1 MTVPFIFCASITAIS
16 AIISLGFS
24 IAAALGATGTAR
36 TMALYACARSMALVI
51 ASMVPFLTG
60 STEWLQAI
68 AWSMII
74 VQACDAVIGTTIKD
88 RMKTFG
94 PAGTALL
101 NLVAV
106 GKASCISPSFASV
119 EHVFPVRTLIDSHNP
134 GYCKRGPTV

>member
-1 MTVPFIFCASITAIS
+1 MTVPFILCALITAIS

-24 IAAALGATGTAR
+24 IAAAIAATDTAR
-36 TMALYACARSMALVI
+36 TMALYACARSTALVI
-51 ASMVPFLTG
+51 ASAVPFLTG

-74 VQACDAVIGTTIKD
+74 VQASDAVIGTTIKD

-106 GKASCISPSFASV
+106 IWLTQAVP
-119 EHVFPVRTLIDSHNP
+119 
-134 GYCKRGPTV
+134 